1 MHAGLT
7 SSSSEDCTH
16 AGFTGQRTDKLWRH
30 YSLLVKVIEH
40 LVGLL
45 VGDHALVGTLHL
57 IEEDDVDVCLGA
69 LAEASGDDEAVEQ
82 VGVPL
87 DVLELVRGG
96 RVDEGAPKASVL
108 IAHIF
113 IYYI

>member
-1 MHAGLT
+1 LT
-7 SSSSEDCTH
+7 
-16 AGFTGQRTDKLWRH
+16 
-30 YSLLVKVIEH
+30 
-40 LVGLL
+40 
-45 VGDHALVGTLHL
+45 
-57 IEEDDVDVCLGA
+57 
-69 LAEASGDDEAVEQ
+69 EASGDDEAVEQ